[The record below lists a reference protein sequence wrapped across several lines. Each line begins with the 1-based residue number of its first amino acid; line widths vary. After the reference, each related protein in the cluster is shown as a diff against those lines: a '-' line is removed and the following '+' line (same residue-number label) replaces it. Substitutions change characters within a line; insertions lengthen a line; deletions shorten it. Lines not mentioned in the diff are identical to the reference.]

1 MENLDI
7 VHIPILKN
15 EIINYFNITE
25 KNLFLDCTAG
35 EGGHSYEILNQFPFS
50 KLILLDRDPDLLDR
64 AKRRNIENIERIF
77 PYNINFS
84 DFSLENLS
92 EKNIKGIDGILLDF
106 GISMYHIK
114 KSKRGFTFSGNEEL
128 DMRLSPDSKKTA
140 SDILNYS
147 KEDELY
153 RIFYDLGEENWSKK
167 IANAVV
173 NHRRKNPFRTNK
185 DIAELVEQVIPRK
198 FWPPK
203 VHPAFRIFQAL
214 RIEVNDELSHIE
226 KGLNNLIPLL
236 NPGGIICCISFHSL
250 EDRIVKNIFKK
261 HKEEKVVEILT
272 KKPIL
277 PSDEEILIN
286 SASRSAKLRV
296 AKKI

>member
-1 MENLDI
+1 MEKLDI

-15 EIINYFNITE
+15 EIINYFNTTE
-25 KNLFLDCTAG
+25 KNLFLDGTAG
-35 EGGHSYEILNQFPFS
+35 EGGHTFEILAQFPNS
-50 KLILLDRDPDLLDR
+50 KLILLDRDPILLDR
-64 AKRRNIENIERIF
+64 AKKRNIDNIERIF

-84 DFSLENLS
+84 DFSTEYLL

-114 KSKRGFTFSGNEEL
+114 KSNRGFTFSGNEEL
-128 DMRLSPDSKKTA
+128 DMRLSPDSDKTA

-147 KEDELY
+147 KEDELFK
-153 RIFYDLGEENWSKK
+153 IFFDLGEENWSKK

-173 NHRRKNPFRTNK
+173 NHRRKNPFKTNR
-185 DIAELVEQVIPRK
+185 DLAELVEQVIPRK

-214 RIEVNDELSHIE
+214 RIEVNDELLHIE

-236 NPGGIICCISFHSL
+236 NKGGIICCISFHSL

-261 HKEEKVVEILT
+261 YKEEKVVEILT

-277 PSDEEILIN
+277 PNDEEILNN